1 MRKQFFAA
9 LCLGLLFAG
18 NAVARDINFITGLTQ
33 GEFKDLSKEA
43 GAAIAYRNTAPAEPL
58 GITGFDAG
66 VEVSAVDIKSK
77 SAYWDSA
84 FNSKAPSFLYI
95 PKIRVRKGLPFGI
108 DVGAMYSYVPDSNI
122 KIYGAEVSKAILEG
136 SAATP
141 ALGVRATYT
150 RLAGVNDLSLQTVGV
165 DASISKGF
173 VIFTPYAGVGGIWID
188 SKAKG
193 HLTNPSIPDFTLL
206 KEEKIWQPRG
216 FAGIKITPLPLIG
229 ITAEAEYSARPIYSL
244 KAAVNF

>member
-18 NAVARDINFITGLTQ
+18 DASARDINFITGLAQ

-66 VEVSAVDIKSK
+66 VEVSAVDIKK
-77 SAYWDSA
+77 ESAYWQSA
-84 FNSKAPSFLYI
+84 FGNNAPSFLYI

-108 DVGAMYSYVPDSNI
+108 DVGAMYSYLPDSNI

-150 RLAGVNDLSLQTVGV
+150 KLAGVNDLSLQTVGI

-193 HLTNPSIPDFTLL
+193 HLTNPSIPDFTIL